1 MGDNDKPGLIDQ
13 VKSIGDDASK
23 LVGVLTAKAAENADL
38 TPGEL
43 ASIDGLVKRSEAAL
57 TEASQL
63 AKAQRRKRPIGP

>member
-38 TPGEL
+38 TPKEN
-43 ASIDGLVKRSEAAL
+43 
-57 TEASQL
+57 
-63 AKAQRRKRPIGP
+63 